1 MPANGASMSCMAQK
15 IKDIAIA
22 VADTITLQ
30 DSVAVAKTS
39 KGGKARMEKMSPE
52 ERTALARS
60 AARERWRK
68 LKERDPG
75 GGDASTPAEYAPI
88 VLDNTKVPVAKW
100 PGTLRISDVE
110 IPCYVLDDERRVI
123 TRNAATAVLTDGKG
137 GGNLESY
144 LIVEGLRNFL
154 PNAFTDQMID
164 IYVPG
169 VSQSPQTRTMGI
181 SAETFIEICRAY
193 VAAYDANA
201 LKTDRQKVIAL
212 KAAMFLAACAKV
224 GLIAMIDEATGY
236 QYARASDALQIK
248 LKLFLAE
255 EMRKWEKT
263 FPDQLWEQF
272 GRLTNWT
279 GSIHSRPKYWGN
291 LVMELIY
298 EYLDADVAQ
307 WLRENAP
314 KPMKG
319 QNYHQWMSQQY
330 GLKKLIE
337 HIWKVIGIASTC
349 QSIDELRKQLD
360 RIYGKQAAFH
370 FAVKLVKKSEQTG
383 QELLFDPR
391 EETLK

>member
-1 MPANGASMSCMAQK
+1 MAQK
-15 IKDIAIA
+15 PKNIKIAA
-22 VADTITLQ
+22 SETIELQ
-30 DSVAVAKTS
+30 DSVTVAKTS
-39 KGGKARMEKMSPE
+39 KGGKARMEMMSPE
-52 ERTALARS
+52 ERTELARS

-68 LKERDPG
+68 LRERVPG
-75 GGDASTPAEYAPI
+75 GENASSPAEYEPI
-88 VLDNTKVPVAKW
+88 VIDNTKVPVAKW
-100 PGTLRISDVE
+100 PGILRISEVE
-110 IPCYVLDDERRVI
+110 IPCYVLDDGRRVI

-144 LIVEGLRNFL
+144 LIVEGLRGFL
-154 PNAFTDQMID
+154 PPSFTDQMID
-164 IYVPG
+164 IFVPG

-181 SAETFIEICRAY
+181 SAEAYIEICRAY
-193 VAAYDANA
+193 VAAHEANA
-201 LKTDRQKVIAL
+201 LKTERQKVIAL

-236 QYARASDALQIK
+236 QYERASDALQFK

-263 FPDQLWEQF
+263 FHDQLWEQF

-337 HIWKVIGIASTC
+337 HIWKIIGIASTC
-349 QSIDELRKQLD
+349 QTLDELRRKLHK
-360 RIYGKQAAFH
+360 IYGKQAAFH
-370 FAVKLVKKSEQTG
+370 FAVRIVKKSEESG

-391 EETLK
+391 GETLA

>member
-1 MPANGASMSCMAQK
+1 MYAERASKA
-15 IKDIAIA
+15 
-22 VADTITLQ
+22 
-30 DSVAVAKTS
+30 
-39 KGGKARMEKMSPE
+39 GKARMKSMTSDQRKE
-52 ERTALARS
+52 LART

-68 LKERDPG
+68 LKERGSG
-75 GGDASTPAEYAPI
+75 GENASIPAEFTPI
-88 VLDNTKVPVAKW
+88 VIENVRLPVAKW
-100 PGTLRISDVE
+100 PGILRISELE
-110 IPCYVLDDERRVI
+110 IPCYVLDDGRRVI

-144 LIVEGLRNFL
+144 LIVEGLRGFL
-154 PNAFTDQMID
+154 PPAFTDQMIE
-164 IYVPG
+164 IFVPG
-169 VSQSPQTRTMGI
+169 VSQAPQTRTMGI
-181 SAETFIEICRAY
+181 SAESFIEICRAY
-193 VAAYDANA
+193 VAAHDANA
-201 LKTDRQKVIAL
+201 LKTERQKVIAL

-236 QYARASDALQIK
+236 QYERASDALQIK
-248 LKLFLAE
+248 LKLYIAE

-291 LVMELIY
+291 LVMELVY

-349 QSIDELRKQLD
+349 QTLEELRKQLH

-370 FAVKLVKKSEQTG
+370 FAVRIVKKSEETG

-391 EETLK
+391 EETLA